1 MYGENLWKKWEET
14 GDKGLCSSYRKVMLR
29 DQKENN
35 NLQPSTC
42 FLGLVDKEQIKLVEI
57 IYTTGLKNL

>member
-1 MYGENLWKKWEET
+1 
-14 GDKGLCSSYRKVMLR
+14 MLR

-35 NLQPSTC
+35 DLQPSTF
-42 FLGLVDKEQIKLVEI
+42 FLGLVDKEQIKLVET

>member
-14 GDKGLCSSYRKVMLR
+14 GDKGLCSSCLKVMLR

-35 NLQPSTC
+35 DLQPSTC
-42 FLGLVDKEQIKLVEI
+42 FLGHVDKEQIKLVEI